1 MGVAIWGQIP
11 RTRIG
16 LDDLAGQTI
25 AFDAFNT
32 IYYFLT
38 MIRHR
43 TSGEPLKNH
52 DGHITSHLSGLLY
65 RTVKFMEASIK
76 PVYVFNG
83 RYPAFKK
90 RTVEQRR
97 AKRKQAQRKWKAA
110 IRAGRPALKYAQE
123 AARIDASIVDSAQTL
138 LDLMGVPWIQAPSE
152 GEAQCAWM
160 CQRGL
165 VYATASQDFDSL
177 LFGSPRLVRNLSAI
191 TKKEPDVEEAY
202 PGIDPELVELAEVLA
217 RLGVT
222 REQLVLVAILIGT
235 DYNEGIR
242 GVGPVSA
249 LKLVEQQKTLEKI
262 LSTCQFP
269 GATDVAKVYK
279 FFLDPPHTACVE
291 MAWNPPQAEQLFSF
305 LVEAHDFSRERTA
318 KALERLHTAHNVAGT
333 PAA

>member
-11 RTRIG
+11 RTLIG
-16 LDDLAGQTI
+16 LDELAGQTI

-43 TSGEPLKNH
+43 TSGEPLKDH

-65 RTVKFMEASIK
+65 RTVKFREAGIK
-76 PVYVFNG
+76 PVYVFDG
-83 RYPAFKK
+83 RYPAFKT

-110 IRAGRPALKYAQE
+110 VRAGRPALKFAQE
-123 AARIDASIVDSAQTL
+123 AARIDADIVDSAQAL

-177 LFGSPRLVRNLSAI
+177 LFGTPRLVRSLSAM
-191 TKKEPDVEEAY
+191 TKKEPDVEDEYA
-202 PGIDPELVELAEVLA
+202 GIDPELVELAEVLT
-217 RLGVT
+217 RLGLT
-222 REQLVLVAILIGT
+222 REQLVLTALLIGT
-235 DYNEGIR
+235 DYNEGIPR
-242 GVGPVSA
+242 VGPVSA
-249 LKLVEQQKTLEKI
+249 VKLVKQQKTLENV
-262 LSTCQFP
+262 LSTCRFP
-269 GATDVAKVYK
+269 GGTDVTKVYE
-279 FFLDPPHTACVE
+279 FFLNPPHTECVE
-291 MAWNPPQAEQLFSF
+291 LLWKPPKAEQLFSF
-305 LVEAHDFSRERTA
+305 LVEAHDFSRDRTA
-318 KALERLHTAHNVAGT
+318 KALQRLHVERTAA
-333 PAA
+333 